1 MVVSALLNIHAA
13 NIIIIII
20 IIYLFIYLFFAII
33 TISSGGQLLQRRLPW
48 ITRER
53 LNIVDYLV
61 YGYLR
66 YYKLCLSLTNETHF
80 NVLL

>member
-20 IIYLFIYLFFAII
+20 IIIYLFFAII

-53 LNIVDYLV
+53 LNIVDY
-61 YGYLR
+61 
-66 YYKLCLSLTNETHF
+66 
-80 NVLL
+80 